1 MSDQPA
7 TASVPRPSRPQRLL
21 PFDDPIEQD
30 LFWPRATVSYPVTD
44 DELCQAFRYEALARR
59 KCISIST
66 VAFNRLH
73 SVIIAFPDEEQDM
86 NYMVDAMRYA
96 QEMVHYKLKCDAGD
110 LAAADSER
118 QVMEAV
124 DKIAANMHSSVAKYC
139 MDATRVTRSIAIVR
153 VASLV
158 THIVALRA
166 ISSQAYNTACGPGGQ
181 TRPYQSVLFLDGTD
195 PERLHETDGGMVIRQ
210 ALPAIRS
217 VTDIHRLSPS
227 ELDAYLAGHGVGAD
241 AMPQLLEEK
250 REKLCL
256 VIGVSS
262 L

>member
-59 KCISIST
+59 KCI
-66 VAFNRLH
+66 N
-73 SVIIAFPDEEQDM
+73 EEQDM
-86 NYMVDAMRYA
+86 NYMVDAMHYA

-110 LAAADSER
+110 LAVGYSEPAWAADSER

-139 MDATRVTRSIAIVR
+139 MDATRVTRSIAI
-153 VASLV
+153 
-158 THIVALRA
+158 
-166 ISSQAYNTACGPGGQ
+166 AYNTACGPGGQ